1 MNQSHNLTVI
11 SFVGPS
17 GSGKSTAM
25 QALAAKYEILQER
38 YMELNRYQL
47 DNRLMLSKWAYI
59 QYWFDSVLQSKAKG
73 DSLLLTDRCP
83 LDTCAYVR
91 KGRFELL
98 DVLTTSLNELSS
110 LGISMQKVLVTAPFD
125 ILQARIDSRLKT
137 DTRRLSYNEGDVEHN
152 RRAYEF
158 YSENAQLWD
167 RVIDTS
173 IVAEP
178 DLLALYESAIANLT
192 RDTL

>member
-1 MNQSHNLTVI
+1 MNQSHNLTII

-25 QALAAKYEILQER
+25 QMLASKYQILQER
-38 YMELNRYQL
+38 YMELNRHQL

-59 QYWFDSVLQSKAKG
+59 QYWFDSVLQSKANG
-73 DSLLLTDRCP
+73 DTLLLTDRCP

-91 KGRFELL
+91 EGRFELL
-98 DVLTTSLNELSS
+98 NVLTTSINELSA
-110 LGISMQKVLVTAPFD
+110 LGISVQKVLVTAPFD
-125 ILQARIDSRLKT
+125 ILQTRINLRLKT
-137 DTRRLSYNEGDVEHN
+137 DTRRLSYNEEDVEHN

-167 RVIDTS
+167 RIIDTS
-173 IVAEP
+173 IVAKP
-178 DLLALYESAIANLT
+178 DLLLLFESAIANLT